1 MTVNAN
7 MSCVSSLTLTIVSDR
22 MMLSHC
28 NRIFLAGVLLLIAVV
43 LSACAKDIPVY
54 VAPEARPTLSQD
66 MPWPENQFLAL
77 AYHDVEDLSPDQAYL
92 SVRTDRLIE
101 QLTWLREN
109 GYQAVSIDQILQAKR
124 GGKPL
129 PPRAVLLSFDD
140 GYRSFYTRVLPVLK
154 AFGWPAVLAPV
165 GVWMDTP
172 ANQKVD
178 FGGAM
183 TARDRFLTWPQITE
197 IAQSGLV
204 EIAAH
209 TDASHYGAPANPQ
222 GNTQPVAA
230 NRAYDA
236 ATGSY
241 ESEAAF
247 RQRMGKDV
255 ARITQKI
262 KRATGKSP
270 RVWVWPYGAEGGSA
284 LRIVADHG
292 YELALT
298 LEDGPAQVGRL
309 MSAPRLLL
317 ANDPQLRLF
326 ANSVAGMEAG
336 PAMRVVH
343 VDLDYVYD
351 PDPAQTE
358 RNLGELVQ
366 RIKDMQI
373 NTVFLQAYA
382 DPEGDGTVK
391 SLYFPNRWLPMR
403 ADLFN
408 RVAWQLRN
416 RAEVE
421 VYAWMP
427 VLSFDLNP
435 SIARV
440 TSWDPSHPQ
449 AAPLPDPDQYRR
461 LSPFDPVARARIGDL
476 YEDLARHA
484 FFDGILF
491 HDDAILSDFEDAGEA
506 ALAAY
511 RSAGLPGSIS
521 QLRADPALLKRWARF
536 KSRYLVDFTMEL
548 ADRVRAVRGPKLK
561 TARNI
566 YAAPILQPESEIWFA
581 QNLDDFLQA
590 YDWTAPMAMPLMEN
604 VLAGQENAWLDQ
616 LVDEIA
622 RRGPEALSRT
632 VFELQSRDWR
642 SGPEGDEGTPV
653 DTGTLAAWM
662 ERLLLRGARSFGY
675 YPDDYATDH
684 PRLRDIRPA
693 ISDNWYPA
701 P

>member
-1 MTVNAN
+1 
-7 MSCVSSLTLTIVSDR
+7 
-22 MMLSHC
+22 ML
-28 NRIFLAGVLLLIAVV
+28 ILVLVA
-43 LSACAKDIPVY
+43 ACAKDIPVY
-54 VAPEARPTLSQD
+54 VAPKDRPVAQRD
-66 MPWPENQFLAL
+66 KPWPENHFLAL
-77 AYHDVEDLSPDQAYL
+77 AYHDVEDQDPDQSYL
-92 SVRTDRLIE
+92 SVRTDKLVE

-109 GYQAVSIDQILQAKR
+109 GYQAVSVDQIIEARQGR
-124 GGKPL
+124 KPL
-129 PPRAVLLSFDD
+129 PARAVLLSFDD

-165 GVWMDTP
+165 GAWMDTP
-172 ANQKVD
+172 LGQDVD

-183 TARDRFLTWPQITE
+183 TARGRFLTWPQIAE
-197 IAQSGLV
+197 ISGSGLV

-209 TDASHYGAPANPQ
+209 TDASHYGASANPQ
-222 GNTQPVAA
+222 GNTQPAA
-230 NRAYDA
+230 AIRIYDDR
-236 ATGSY
+236 TGSY
-241 ESEAAF
+241 ETDTSF
-247 RQRMGKDV
+247 KRRMSQDV

-262 KRATGKSP
+262 RKATGKPP

-284 LRIVADHG
+284 LRIVADSG

-298 LEDGPAQVGRL
+298 LEDGPASVGRL

-317 ANDPQLRLF
+317 ANDPQLRTF
-326 ANSVAGMEAG
+326 AESIVGMEAR
-336 PAMRVVH
+336 PFMRVAH

-351 PDPAQTE
+351 ADPVQME

-366 RIKDMQI
+366 RIKDMRV
-373 NTVFLQAYA
+373 NTVFLQAFA
-382 DPEGDGTVK
+382 DPSGDGTVR
-391 SLYFPNRWLPMR
+391 SLYFPNRLLPMR

-408 RVAWQLRN
+408 RAAWQLRN
-416 RAEVE
+416 RADIE

-427 VLSFDLNP
+427 VLSFDLDAG
-435 SIARV
+435 IARV
-440 TSWDPSHPQ
+440 TRWDPTRPQ
-449 AAPLPDPDQYRR
+449 ASPIVDPGQYQR
-461 LSPFDPVARARIGDL
+461 LSPFDPLARAHIGDI

-491 HDDAILSDFEDAGEA
+491 HDDALLSDFEDASPG

-511 RSAGLPGSIS
+511 REAGLPGTIE
-521 QLRADPALLKRWARF
+521 QLRADPATLQRWTRF
-536 KSRYLVDFTMEL
+536 KSRYLVDFTIEL
-548 ADRVRAVRGPKLK
+548 ADRVRAIRGPKLK

-566 YAAPILQPESEIWFA
+566 FAAPILQPESETWFA
-581 QNLDDFLQA
+581 QNLDDFLKA

-604 VLAGQENAWLDQ
+604 VPRGQEHAWLDR
-616 LVDEIA
+616 LVDA
-622 RRGPEALSRT
+622 VAQSSPDALNHT

-642 SGPEGDEGTPV
+642 RGPGRPEATPI
-653 DTGTLAAWM
+653 DTGTLADWM
-662 ERLLLRGARSFGY
+662 KRLQLRGARSFGY

>member
-1 MTVNAN
+1 MH
-7 MSCVSSLTLTIVSDR
+7 SQ
-22 MMLSHC
+22 C
-28 NRIFLAGVLLLIAVV
+28 NRIFISGLLMLILVLVA
-43 LSACAKDIPVY
+43 ACAKDIPVY
-54 VAPEARPTLSQD
+54 VAPKDRPVAQRD
-66 MPWPENQFLAL
+66 KPWPENHFLAL
-77 AYHDVEDLSPDQAYL
+77 AYHDVEDQDPDQSYL
-92 SVRTDRLIE
+92 SVRTDKLVE

-109 GYQAVSIDQILQAKR
+109 GYQAVSVDQIIEARQGR
-124 GGKPL
+124 KPL
-129 PPRAVLLSFDD
+129 PARAVLLSFDD

-165 GVWMDTP
+165 GAWMDTP
-172 ANQKVD
+172 LGQDVD

-183 TARDRFLTWPQITE
+183 TARGRFLTWPQIAE
-197 IAQSGLV
+197 ISGSGLV

-209 TDASHYGAPANPQ
+209 TDASHYGASANPQ
-222 GNTQPVAA
+222 GNTQPAA
-230 NRAYDA
+230 AIRIYDDR
-236 ATGSY
+236 TGSY
-241 ESEAAF
+241 ETDTSF
-247 RQRMGKDV
+247 KRRMSQDV

-262 KRATGKSP
+262 RKATGKPP

-284 LRIVADHG
+284 LRIVADSG

-298 LEDGPAQVGRL
+298 LEDGPASVGRL

-317 ANDPQLRLF
+317 ANDPQLRTF
-326 ANSVAGMEAG
+326 AESIVGMEAR
-336 PAMRVVH
+336 PFMRVAH

-351 PDPAQTE
+351 ADPVQME

-366 RIKDMQI
+366 RIKDMRV
-373 NTVFLQAYA
+373 NTVFLQAFA
-382 DPEGDGTVK
+382 DPSGDGTVR
-391 SLYFPNRWLPMR
+391 SLYFPNRLLPMR

-408 RVAWQLRN
+408 RAAWQLRN
-416 RAEVE
+416 RADIE

-427 VLSFDLNP
+427 VLSFDLDAG
-435 SIARV
+435 IARV
-440 TSWDPSHPQ
+440 TRWDPTRPQ
-449 AAPLPDPDQYRR
+449 ASPIVDPGQYQR
-461 LSPFDPVARARIGDL
+461 LSPFDPLARAHIGDI

-491 HDDAILSDFEDAGEA
+491 HDDALLSDFEDASPG

-511 RSAGLPGSIS
+511 REAGLPGTIE
-521 QLRADPALLKRWARF
+521 QLRADPATLQRWTRF
-536 KSRYLVDFTMEL
+536 KSRYLVDFTIEL
-548 ADRVRAVRGPKLK
+548 ADRVRAIRGPKLK

-566 YAAPILQPESEIWFA
+566 FAAPILQPESETWFA
-581 QNLDDFLQA
+581 QNLDDFLKA

-604 VLAGQENAWLDQ
+604 VPRGQEHAWLDR
-616 LVDEIA
+616 LVDA
-622 RRGPEALSRT
+622 VAQSSPDALNHT

-642 SGPEGDEGTPV
+642 RGPGRPEATPI
-653 DTGTLAAWM
+653 DTGTLADWM
-662 ERLLLRGARSFGY
+662 KRLQLRGARSFGY